1 MCVLLSRIRLFV
13 TPWTVAHQA
22 SLSMEFCRQ
31 EYWSGLPIPP
41 PAALPD
47 PGIEPRSP
55 VLQADSLP
63 FEPPGKPIILS
74 STMCKLSYL
83 KSGVSVTPAGVSS
96 THRIIQLWPSL
107 CRHVIARP
115 FSDSIPFL
123 QNSQS
128 CTTALFPLGI
138 CWLGLKVWN
147 RKKTSILPRA
157 RACLSEPI
165 WILLHLANL
174 MQSHPKISFRKLI
187 FIKRWL
193 SFPLQVSA
201 SMHCSAD
208 AKSSF
213 SEGLS
218 LLHSISC
225 IQIHIIS
232 VSSQDSFPSK
242 DIVSADAKAV
252 WQGGGPGADEGGRW
266 PGQIHSSE
274 HTPESLLLILRARGQ
289 RKLRSFWERH
299 CTSHE
304 PQLSFMVA
312 VVMSTTREPY

>member
-1 MCVLLSRIRLFV
+1 MLSRVQLFAI
-13 TPWTVAHQA
+13 PRTVALQA

-41 PAALPD
+41 GALPD
-47 PGIEPRSP
+47 PEIEPWSP

-74 STMCKLSYL
+74 STTCKLPYL
-83 KSGVSVTPAGVSS
+83 KSGVSVAPVGASS
-96 THRIIQLWPSL
+96 THRTIQLWPSL
-107 CRHVIARP
+107 RHYVITRP
-115 FSDSIPFL
+115 LSDSIPCL

-128 CTTALFPLGI
+128 CTPALFPLGI
-138 CWLGLKVWN
+138 SWFGLKVWN
-147 RKKTSILPRA
+147 IKKTSILPRA
-157 RACLSEPI
+157 SACLSEPI
-165 WILLHLANL
+165 WMLLHLANW

-187 FIKRWL
+187 FNKRWL
-193 SFPLQVSA
+193 AFPLQVPA

-218 LLHSISC
+218 LLPSVSC

-232 VSSQDSFPSK
+232 GSSQDSFPSK
-242 DIVSADAKAV
+242 AVVSADAKAM
-252 WQGGGPGADEGGRW
+252 WQGGDPGADEGGRW
-266 PGQIHSSE
+266 PGQVHSSE
-274 HTPESLLLILRARGQ
+274 HTPESLILILGARGQ
-289 RKLRSFWERH
+289 RKLRSFWQRH

-304 PQLSFMVA
+304 PQPSFTVT
-312 VVMSTTREPY
+312 VVMSTTREPF